1 MCQASWL
8 VIVIPWLHW
17 TDRLIHSQCFH
28 LIKRGIYWTSTDM
41 KEVRLLGK
49 HILCNHACVCS
60 FSHVWLFATPW
71 TVAHQAPLSMGFSRQ
86 LYWSGLPCS
95 PPRDLPET
103 WIEPA
108 SPMSPVLAGGF
119 FTTSAT
125 WQAHVLP
132 SPWQQFYFLSLQFA
146 SAGYFI

>member
-1 MCQASWL
+1 M
-8 VIVIPWLHW
+8 VVIPWLHW

-28 LIKRGIYWTSTDM
+28 LMKKAFIEQALTRKRSGCWENVSSVIM
-41 KEVRLLGK
+41 
-49 HILCNHACVCS
+49 HVCAHS
-60 FSHVWLFATPW
+60 VMSDSATPW
-71 TVAHQAPLSMGFSRQ
+71 TVACRQAPLSMGFSRQ

-108 SPMSPVLAGGF
+108 SLMSPVLAGGF

-125 WQAHVLP
+125 WQAHVLL

-146 SAGYFI
+146 SAGYLI

>member
-1 MCQASWL
+1 
-8 VIVIPWLHW
+8 
-17 TDRLIHSQCFH
+17 
-28 LIKRGIYWTSTDM
+28 
-41 KEVRLLGK
+41 
-49 HILCNHACVCS
+49 
-60 FSHVWLFATPW
+60 
-71 TVAHQAPLSMGFSRQ
+71 MGFSRQ

-108 SPMSPVLAGGF
+108 SLMSPVLAGRF

-132 SPWQQFYFLSLQFA
+132 SPWQQFYFLSLAQELLLEKHHFLGQHGDYPVEDP
-146 SAGYFI
+146 GYMNYY